1 MGWVGPNGRV
11 YKDRRWVVFAAIG
24 AAFVA
29 VAGWVKGRMTRKT
42 DDGAEE

>member
-11 YKDRRWVVFAAIG
+11 YKDKRWVVFAAIG
-24 AAFVA
+24 AALVA

>member
-11 YKDRRWVVFAAIG
+11 YKNKRWVVFATIG

-29 VAGWVKGRMTRKT
+29 VAGWVKGRMKRPK
-42 DDGAEE
+42 DDKAG